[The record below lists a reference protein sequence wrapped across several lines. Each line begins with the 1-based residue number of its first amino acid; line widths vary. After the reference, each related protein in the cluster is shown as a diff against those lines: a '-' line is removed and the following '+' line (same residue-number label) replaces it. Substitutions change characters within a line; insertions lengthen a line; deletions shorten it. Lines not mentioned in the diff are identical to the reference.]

1 MIYFDFLTSQ
11 KLDPMLC
18 LDILHR
24 QRFRKDGICRAKE
37 EKIGLLISFAAINVE
52 HGNLSSSLLDDP
64 CQLSGRMN
72 LQQSS
77 VSNLYT

>member
-11 KLDPMLC
+11 KLNPMLC

-24 QRFRKDGICRAKE
+24 QRFRKDVIRRAKE
-37 EKIGLLISFAAINVE
+37 EKIGLLISFTAINVK

-64 CQLSGRMN
+64 RQLSGRVD
-72 LQQSS
+72 LQYPS
-77 VSNLYT
+77 VSNLHT

>member
-24 QRFRKDGICRAKE
+24 QRVRKGGICRAKE
-37 EKIGLLISFAAINVE
+37 EKIGLLISFTAINVE
-52 HGNLSSSLLDDP
+52 YSDLSSSLLDDP
-64 CQLSGRMN
+64 CQLSGRVD
-72 LQQSS
+72 LQYSS
-77 VSNLYT
+77 VSDL